1 MRIKT
6 KILGVKAMVP
16 SRIVNKVK
24 IFKKKQTNNSN
35 GYMHIATFARKQ
47 LKT

>member
-16 SRIVNKVK
+16 SRIVDQVK
-24 IFKKKQTNNSN
+24 IFKKKQQHWIHA
-35 GYMHIATFARKQ
+35 YCY
-47 LKT
+47 LC

>member
-6 KILGVKAMVP
+6 KILGVKAIVP
-16 SRIVNKVK
+16 SRIVDQVK
-24 IFKKKQTNNSN
+24 ILKKKNSN